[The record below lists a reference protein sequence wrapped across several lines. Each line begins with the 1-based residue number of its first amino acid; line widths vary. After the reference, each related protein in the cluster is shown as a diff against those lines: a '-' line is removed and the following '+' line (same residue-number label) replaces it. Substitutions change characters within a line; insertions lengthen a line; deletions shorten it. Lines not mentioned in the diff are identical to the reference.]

1 LGLWQ
6 KTKRVMT
13 ETGLDVPVPID
24 LERAP
29 DGGYAFRLG
38 VRAGIA
44 GQDTARIPISVRT
57 NPAPHPILKE
67 IHSCEV
73 AGRTLEAANVHALR
87 AKAGRLLEQLAPG
100 HKLPLC
106 FFRAPAMDYE
116 LPVYEEHGEYVSPI
130 IGGANLKAHD
140 LAGIRRHVC
149 RYLLNAGYV
158 ARAEEVT
165 VGVLRP
171 SDLRRVPPAAV
182 FRSLD
187 DSDMWLP
194 SVEGSS
200 PDGPV
205 VGVMEE
211 AVRLRRS
218 ERRRAGAGPAGTAS
232 PPAAPDVVE
241 LLRFLRTELAR
252 SGGLADPRS
261 LYATEVRDEIWRD
274 AERHTEDTGT
284 RLTAY
289 LSDAETTALEMPVRA
304 TGFGEVTTALAD
316 EGITVLLAAD
326 VSALAEVAG
335 RYLEATGFLRF
346 ATEVEIHAA
355 APPRAERLDADT
367 IWTANEPEEVP
378 AT

>member
-1 LGLWQ
+1 
-6 KTKRVMT
+6 MT
-13 ETGLDVPVPID
+13 ETGLDAPVPID
-24 LERAP
+24 LERSP
-29 DGGYAFRLG
+29 GGGYAFRLG

-44 GQDTARIPISVRT
+44 GQDTARIPISVRM

-67 IHSCEV
+67 VHSCEV

-130 IGGANLKAHD
+130 IGGPNLKARD

-158 ARAEEVT
+158 SRAEEVT

-171 SDLRRVPPAAV
+171 SDLSAVPPAAV

-187 DSDMWLP
+187 EPEMWLP
-194 SVEGSS
+194 SVEGNS

-205 VGVMEE
+205 VGVMEQ
-211 AVRLRRS
+211 AVRLRS
-218 ERRRAGAGPAGTAS
+218 AERRRAGAGPAAGAS
-232 PPAAPDVVE
+232 PPAAPDVIE

-252 SGGLADPRS
+252 SGGLADPAS
-261 LYATEVRDEIWRD
+261 LYATEVRPEIWRQ

-284 RLTAY
+284 RLQAY
-289 LSDAETTALEMPVRA
+289 LSDEEGTALELAVRR
-304 TGFGEVTTALAD
+304 TGFGEVATALSD

-326 VSALAEVAG
+326 VTALAAVAG

-346 ATEVEIHAA
+346 ATEVEIHTA

-378 AT
+378 AP